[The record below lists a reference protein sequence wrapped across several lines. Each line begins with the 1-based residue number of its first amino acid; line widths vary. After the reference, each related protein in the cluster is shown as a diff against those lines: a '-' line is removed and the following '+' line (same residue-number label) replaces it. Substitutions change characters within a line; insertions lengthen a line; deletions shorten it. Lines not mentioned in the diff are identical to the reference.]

1 MNWIKQ
7 LFSRRRLYSDLS
19 EEIQE
24 HLEEKTEELVA
35 SGLSHEEAT
44 TAARREFGNVTLI
57 EERSRDVWQW
67 PSIENF
73 FMDVRYGLRML
84 AKNPGF
90 TAVAVLALA
99 LGIGATTA
107 MFSIVDGAFLK
118 PLPVSDP
125 GQFVRIWMQAAQG
138 ANFGVSF
145 PDYLDLRAQCSSLS
159 GVVAYERESR
169 FVNSMDE
176 SSLVLVDA
184 VSLNYFDVLGIKP
197 LLGRTFP
204 PEVGRSA
211 PLGPTVVL
219 SYTLWKNRLGGDPG
233 IIGKTIRL
241 NNQSTTVLGVA
252 RERFRGVE
260 RFVPTDAWLPLDASE
275 LKRRDSR
282 DFDIVGRPR
291 PGVTDE
297 QIGAELD
304 AIGHRLAQ
312 AYPATNKAT
321 TFRGEA
327 ASERQRGFLLVS
339 LFLMSVVGLVLL
351 ISCANVAGLLLA
363 RGETRRREVAVRL
376 ALGSS
381 RGRLIRQFL
390 TEGLMLSLAGAAL
403 GLLLAAWLI
412 VIEPSLLPP
421 SPVQIGPDLRIDGRV
436 MLFTLFVS
444 LLATLIFGVAPA
456 LRASKADLARAL
468 KGEEAS
474 LARGSK
480 RMTARNILV
489 VGQVALS
496 VLMLSVAGLFLKSL
510 MSTLR
515 APLGL
520 NLHKNLLVVPMGTM
534 EGNEEQ
540 RRTLLPRVLERVRGL
555 PGIVHATCAMRIPL
569 SGSGGGADFR
579 VSIPGIELPEGQQ
592 TVAVKFNAVGPDY
605 FQTVGTRILKGRHFS
620 SSDTAN
626 APKVVLISETMARR
640 FWPNQDP
647 LGHSLRIEKKDYEII
662 GVVED
667 VKINQIHESP
677 EPYMYFPFAQTRS
690 YEGELIVE
698 TTGDPRRWIP
708 AVKRE
713 IRAVDKT
720 ALVVWIQTG
729 ADVMR
734 SEQDVYAQRA
744 ATGLVGSLSL
754 LGMFLASVG
763 LYGVVAY
770 IATLRTHE
778 IGIRVALGAGRKDI
792 LGLVLRQG
800 LKLVAM
806 GALIGLGVAFATT
819 RFMSSLLYGVSPA
832 DPTALFGSTLLAG
845 VVALVACY
853 IPARR
858 ATMVHPM
865 MALRHE

>member
-1 MNWIKQ
+1 
-7 LFSRRRLYSDLS
+7 
-19 EEIQE
+19 
-24 HLEEKTEELVA
+24 
-35 SGLSHEEAT
+35 
-44 TAARREFGNVTLI
+44 
-57 EERSRDVWQW
+57 
-67 PSIENF
+67 
-73 FMDVRYGLRML
+73 MDVRYGLRML

-90 TAVAVLALA
+90 TAVAVLTLA

-138 ANFGVSF
+138 ANSGVSF

-159 GVVAYERESR
+159 GVVAYEREGR

-184 VSLNYFDVLGIKP
+184 VSLNYFDVLGTRP

-204 PEVGRSA
+204 HEAEGSG
-211 PLGPTVVL
+211 PLEPTVVI
-219 SYTLWKNRLGGDPG
+219 SYTLWKNRLDGDPD
-233 IIGKTIRL
+233 IVGKTIRL

-252 RERFRGVE
+252 REGFRGLN
-260 RFVPTDAWLPLDASE
+260 RFVPTDAWLPVDASE
-275 LKRRDSR
+275 LKSRDSR
-282 DFDIVGRPR
+282 YFELVGRPR
-291 PGVTDE
+291 PGVTSE
-297 QIGAELD
+297 QIRAELD
-304 AIGHRLAQ
+304 TIGHRLAQ

-321 TFRGEA
+321 TFGSQPE
-327 ASERQRGFLLVS
+327 SEPQRGFLLVS

-363 RGETRRREVAVRL
+363 RGETRRGEVAVRL

-390 TEGLMLSLAGAAL
+390 TEGLMLSLAGAVL

-412 VIEPSLLPP
+412 AIEPSLLPP

-456 LRASKADLARAL
+456 LGASKADLAGAL

-496 VLMLSVAGLFLKSL
+496 VLVLSAAGLFLKSL
-510 MSTLR
+510 MLTLR

-520 NLHKNLLVVPMGTM
+520 NLHKNLLVVPLGTL
-534 EGNEEQ
+534 EGSEEQ
-540 RRTLLPRVLERVRGL
+540 RRSLLPRVLERVQGL
-555 PGIVHATCAMRIPL
+555 PGVVHATCAMRIPL
-569 SGSGGGADFR
+569 SGSGGGDDFR

-592 TVAVKFNAVGPDY
+592 SVAVKFNAVAPDY
-605 FQTVGTRILKGRHFS
+605 FQTVETRILRGRNFTS
-620 SSDTAN
+620 GDSAN

-640 FWPNQDP
+640 FWPNRDP
-647 LGHSLRIEKKDYEII
+647 VGHSLQIEKKDYEII

-667 VKINQIHESP
+667 VKINRIHESP
-677 EPYMYFPFAQTRS
+677 EPYMYFPFAQTS
-690 YEGELIVE
+690 YGGELIVE

-720 ALVVWIQTG
+720 AVVAGIQTG
-729 ADVMR
+729 ANVIR
-734 SEQDVYAQRA
+734 SEEEVYALRA

-754 LGMFLASVG
+754 LAMFLASVG

-770 IATLRTHE
+770 LAKLRTHE

-792 LGLVLRQG
+792 LGLLLRQG
-800 LKLVAM
+800 LKLVVF

-819 RFMSSLLYGVSPA
+819 RFMSSMLYGVSPA
-832 DPTALFGSTLLAG
+832 DPTALLGSALLAG
-845 VVALVACY
+845 VVALMACF